1 MEKIYLLGDI
11 HTANAFR
18 LSGVEGFIT
27 DKSNLD
33 ANLDEIL
40 DKEDAAIIIITRA
53 LAENIP
59 ERISEVNLNLFL
71 PVIIELPGIDD
82 ERGFGKS
89 PAANFTEA
97 LGISI

>member
-11 HTANAFR
+11 HTVNAFR
-18 LSGVEGFIT
+18 LSGVEGFVADET
-27 DKSNLD
+27 NLD
-33 ANLDEIL
+33 DNLNQVIN
-40 DKEDAAIIIITRA
+40 KRDAAMIIITRK
-53 LAENIP
+53 LAEKIP
-59 ERISEVNLNLFL
+59 EAISEINLRQSL

-89 PAANFTEA
+89 PIAYFAEA